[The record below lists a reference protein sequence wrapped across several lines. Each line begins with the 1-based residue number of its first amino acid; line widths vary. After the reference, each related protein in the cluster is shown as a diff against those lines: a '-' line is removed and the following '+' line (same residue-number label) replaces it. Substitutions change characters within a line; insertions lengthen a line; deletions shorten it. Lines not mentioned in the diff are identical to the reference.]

1 MVEIQEEA
9 EEEEGPVQRQMLLVL
24 MMEVLE
30 GGKKMRM
37 VAMSMQEVGSADADN
52 QTRKVEVADD
62 LLILMGRRPQNPDT
76 VGRCGFCG
84 GAGSGFAVSQDSISW
99 GLPAVRDRTQTLLKP
114 RLLMR
119 NFPLQAG
126 LST

>member
-1 MVEIQEEA
+1 MEMQEKA
-9 EEEEGPVQRQMLLVL
+9 EEEEGPVQRQTLLVL

-37 VAMSMQEVGSADADN
+37 VAMSMQEVGYADADN

-62 LLILMGRRPQNPDT
+62 LMLMGRRPQNPDT

-84 GAGSGFAVSQDSISW
+84 GAGSDFAVSQDSISW
-99 GLPAVRDRTQTLLKP
+99 GLPAVRDKTQTLLKS